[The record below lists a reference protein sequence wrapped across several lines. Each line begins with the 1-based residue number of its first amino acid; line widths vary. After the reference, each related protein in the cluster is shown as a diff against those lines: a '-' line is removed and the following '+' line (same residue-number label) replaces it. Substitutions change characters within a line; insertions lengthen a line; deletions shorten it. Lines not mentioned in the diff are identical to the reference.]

1 MTRQGVSYGA
11 EHERILATVAR
22 LATAANGDTLYR
34 DVYLRRAAEILAPI
48 ITEKRY
54 ESALTSRQQV
64 ERLRAQARAAISRQ
78 DWEQVRELGTRS
90 ADLQRALGTEQ
101 VALAA
106 AESVYGAPPVA
117 PDPLSP
123 GLIRFSGG
131 WSDQAQARAETSK
144 ALAEL
149 ARDDAANGAL
159 YSARQAALDAIP
171 LAGAAASASGTQA
184 VSAGN
189 VEQQALKA
197 LESGDDAALQR
208 LADAMLG
215 KRSAAAAGERGPAVA
230 RAAITAPAV
239 LGEPLPE
246 ACVARAQAFGLERA
260 ETAPVSPEVAA
271 AIGDFLQRYAVGAS
285 AATRDRASEGVARLT
300 LAVEGINII
309 PPDLAATFAET
320 ISLFALHLFVN
331 SAGLRYVPL
340 PTQREVVLVEAHAE
354 GDEAETPL
362 LRELGCGRR
371 RALSRDDIEV
381 TLLKHGARIVGEHLG
396 LDPLAFR
403 LVCIP
408 ADLFIRLGRDRGW
421 GNRQEWTHFDGYQI
435 AAGGRLRALVGANA
449 RFGGLADLCSISRG
463 DARENTV
470 VRFAVIRRERL
481 GVRIG

>member
-1 MTRQGVSYGA
+1 MQGR
-11 EHERILATVAR
+11 EHERIFTTVAR
-22 LATAANGDTLYR
+22 LVTAADGDTLYR
-34 DVYLRRAAEILAPI
+34 DAYLRRAADMLAPI
-48 ITEKRY
+48 ITEERY
-54 ESALTSRQQV
+54 ESARKNRQQL
-64 ERLRAQARAAISRQ
+64 ERLRDQARAAISRQ
-78 DWEQVRELGTRS
+78 DWEQVRELGTRL
-90 ADLQRALGTEQ
+90 AGLQGPRETEQ
-101 VALAA
+101 VAVAS

-117 PDPLSP
+117 LDPLSP
-123 GLIRFSGG
+123 ELIRFPGR
-131 WSDQAQARAETSK
+131 WSDPTQARAETSR

-171 LAGAAASASGTQA
+171 LAGAAASASGGRA
-184 VSAGN
+184 ISSAN

-197 LESGDDAALQR
+197 LESGDAAALR
-208 LADAMLG
+208 RCADAMLG
-215 KRSAAAAGERGPAVA
+215 NRSAPVAGEQGPAVA
-230 RAAITAPAV
+230 RAALTAPVV

-246 ACVARAQAFGLERA
+246 ACVARAHALGLDSA

-271 AIGDFLQRYAVGAS
+271 AIEDFLQCYAIGAS
-285 AATRDRASEGVARLT
+285 AATRDRASEGVVRLT
-300 LAVEGINII
+300 LAVERIDV

-354 GDEAETPL
+354 GDEAATPL

-371 RALSRDDIEV
+371 RGLSRDDIEIMLR
-381 TLLKHGARIVGEHLG
+381 THGARIVGEHLG

-408 ADLFIRLGRDRGW
+408 ADLFIRLGRDRSW
-421 GNRQEWTHFDGYQI
+421 GNRDEWTHFDGYQI
-435 AAGGRLRALVGANA
+435 AAGGRWRALVGGNA

-481 GVRIG
+481 GFRFG

>member
-1 MTRQGVSYGA
+1 VRPNFHGA
-11 EHERILATVAR
+11 EHERILTTVAR
-22 LATAANGDTLYR
+22 LATAADGDTLYR
-34 DVYLRRAAEILAPI
+34 DVYLRRAAEILAPL
-48 ITEKRY
+48 ITEERY
-54 ESALTSRQQV
+54 ESARTSRQQL

-90 ADLQRALGTEQ
+90 ANLQRALGTEQ
-101 VALAA
+101 AAVAA
-106 AESVYGAPPVA
+106 AESVYTAPPVA
-117 PDPLSP
+117 LDPLSP
-123 GLIRFSGG
+123 GLIRFPGR
-131 WSDQAQARAETSK
+131 WSDQAQARAETSR

-149 ARDDAANGAL
+149 ARDDPANGAL
-159 YSARQAALDAIP
+159 YSARQAALDAITVEGP
-171 LAGAAASASGTQA
+171 AASASGTQA
-184 VSAGN
+184 LSAAN
-189 VEQQALKA
+189 VEQEALTA
-197 LESGDDAALQR
+197 LESGDDTTLQR

-215 KRSAAAAGERGPAVA
+215 KRSAAAAGEQGAAA
-230 RAAITAPAV
+230 RAWITAPAV

-246 ACVARAQAFGLERA
+246 ACVARAQALGLERA
-260 ETAPVSPEVAA
+260 ETPPVSREVAA

-300 LAVEGINII
+300 LAVEGINV

-340 PTQREVVLVEAHAE
+340 PTQREIVLVEAHAE
-354 GDEAETPL
+354 GDEAATPL
-362 LRELGCGRR
+362 LRELGCGQR
-371 RALSRDDIEV
+371 RALSRDDIEI

-408 ADLFIRLGRDRGW
+408 ADVFIRLGRDRGW
-421 GNRQEWTHFDGYQI
+421 GNHQEWTHFDGYQI
-435 AAGGRLRALVGANA
+435 GAGGRLRALVGGHA
-449 RFGGLADLCSISRG
+449 RFGGLADLCSISHG